1 MDLYNTQL
9 NPLALPEYGRHIQRM
24 VEHLRDIPDRE
35 KRNEQARAVI
45 GVMGNLFPHL
55 RDINDFKHKLW
66 DHLFLIAS
74 FDIDIDSPFQHPT
87 LATFEERP
95 RQVPYSSPDTI
106 RVKHYGRGVQDM
118 TDGIASL
125 PEGEARE
132 QAAIALAN
140 HMKRAYLMWNKDSV
154 TDDVIYGD
162 VERMSRGKIRINSDV
177 QLSVSNFSETPVNT
191 SNSAPSNI
199 GGIRKKKCKYNKQI
213 GGLQKKNV
221 RPQM

>member
-9 NPLALPEYGRHIQRM
+9 NPLVLPEYGRHIQRM

-66 DHLFLIAS
+66 DHLFLIAN
-74 FDIDIDSPFQHPT
+74 FDIDIDSPFSRPT
-87 LATFEERP
+87 PATFEGRP

-118 TDGIASL
+118 TDGIATL
-125 PEGEARE
+125 PEGETRE
-132 QAAIALAN
+132 LAAVALAN
-140 HMKRAYLMWNKDSV
+140 HMKRAYLTWNKDSV

-162 VERMSRGKIRINSDV
+162 VARMSRGQVCIDSDV

-191 SNSAPSNI
+191 SNSAAPSNN
-199 GGIRKKKCKYNKQI
+199 GLKKRRGKNCKQRGLPPRKNAHQ
-213 GGLQKKNV
+213 
-221 RPQM
+221 QM